1 MDRAPR
7 AAPDRRAATSPRK
20 FRHLAAAT
28 AEVLDRAPRAA
39 PDRRAA
45 TSPRKFRHLAAAT
58 AEVLSVGL
66 RALVGAAAGFAAA
79 LAAPCAAQNYADR
92 VEVRAFVAEMVERH
106 GFRPGEL
113 ERVLAG
119 ARYLDS
125 VVTLMTP
132 VKTGE
137 RSWQTYRANFLNP
150 RRVEAGAT
158 FWHRHAAALDRAAA
172 VYGVPPEIVV
182 AIIGVETEYGRNTGS
197 FRVLDALATLAF
209 DYPRRAE
216 YFRSELEQF
225 LLLAREARADAGSF
239 RGSYAGAIGIPQFM
253 PGSIR
258 RYAVDFDGNG
268 RIDLRGSPADAI
280 GSVANFL
287 AQHGWLAGAAIA
299 APAEV
304 TGDRYQLL
312 ADGGVDPARTAAELR
327 EADVAFDDSIGDE
340 TPSVLI
346 ELESPGEPSEFVV
359 GLQNFYVL
367 TRYNRS
373 SFYAAAV
380 RELAAEVKAAYA
392 PR

>member
-7 AAPDRRAATSPRK
+7 SAPDRRAAASPRR
-20 FRHLAAAT
+20 FRRLFAFVAASALAT
-28 AEVLDRAPRAA
+28 
-39 PDRRAA
+39 
-45 TSPRKFRHLAAAT
+45 
-58 AEVLSVGL
+58 
-66 RALVGAAAGFAAA
+66 A
-79 LAAPCAAQNYADR
+79 LAAPCAAQTYADR
-92 VEVRAFVAEMVERH
+92 AEVRAFTTEMVERH
-106 GFRPGEL
+106 GFRARDL
-113 ERVLAG
+113 ERLFAE

-132 VKTGE
+132 AKTGE

-150 RRVEAGAT
+150 RRVETGAA
-158 FWHRHAAALDRAAA
+158 FWRQNAKALERAAST
-172 VYGVPPEIVV
+172 YGVPPEIIV

-216 YFRSELEQF
+216 FFRAELEQF
-225 LLLAREARADAGSF
+225 LLLTRETRSDAGSY

-280 GSVANFL
+280 GSLANFL
-287 AQHGWLAGAAIA
+287 AQHGWAPGATIA

-304 TGDRYQLL
+304 TGERHRLL
-312 ADGGVDPARTAAELR
+312 ADGGVDPGRTAAELR
-327 EADVAFDDSIGDE
+327 AAGVVFDESIGDE

-346 ELESPGEPSEFVV
+346 ELETPGAPSEFVV

>member
-7 AAPDRRAATSPRK
+7 TAPDRRAVAGPRR
-20 FRHLAAAT
+20 FR
-28 AEVLDRAPRAA
+28 RF
-39 PDRRAA
+39 
-45 TSPRKFRHLAAAT
+45 S
-58 AEVLSVGL
+58 G
-66 RALVGAAAGFAAA
+66 VGAAVALTAVLAG
-79 LAAPCAAQNYADR
+79 PCGAQTYADR
-92 VEVRAFVAEMVERH
+92 ADVKAFATEMVERH
-106 GFRPGEL
+106 GFRQGEL
-113 ERVLAG
+113 ERVLGG

-132 VKTGE
+132 GPVTQ

-150 RRVEAGAT
+150 RRVEAGAA
-158 FWHRHAAALDRAAA
+158 FWRRHAAILDRAAA
-172 VYGVPPEIVV
+172 AYGVPPEIIV
-182 AIIGVETEYGRNTGS
+182 AIIGVETEYGRNTGT

-216 YFRSELEQF
+216 FFRGELEQF
-225 LLLAREARADAGSF
+225 LLLARESRADVASF

-258 RYAVDFDGNG
+258 RYAVDFDGDG
-268 RIDLRGSPADAI
+268 RLDLRASAADAI

-287 AQHGWLAGAAIA
+287 AQHGWVAGAEVAV
-299 APAEV
+299 PAEV
-304 TGDRYQLL
+304 TGERYRLL
-312 ADGGVDPARTAAELR
+312 IDGGVEAIYRAEELR
-327 EADVAFDDSIGDE
+327 EVDVAFDEAIDAE

-346 ELESPGEPSEFVV
+346 ELESPGEPSEYLV

-373 SFYAAAV
+373 SFYASAV
-380 RELAAEVKAAYA
+380 RELAAAVKAAYA

>member
-1 MDRAPR
+1 MA
-7 AAPDRRAATSPRK
+7 
-20 FRHLAAAT
+20 LAA
-28 AEVLDRAPRAA
+28 V
-39 PDRRAA
+39 
-45 TSPRKFRHLAAAT
+45 
-58 AEVLSVGL
+58 
-66 RALVGAAAGFAAA
+66 
-79 LAAPCAAQNYADR
+79 LAAPCSAQTYADR
-92 VEVRAFVAEMVERH
+92 ADVRAFATEMVERH
-106 GFRPGEL
+106 GFRLTEL
-113 ERVLAG
+113 ERMFAG

-132 VKTGE
+132 APAVQ
-137 RSWQTYRANFLNP
+137 RSWQTYRANFLTP
-150 RRVEAGAT
+150 GRIEAGAA
-158 FWHRHAAALDRAAA
+158 FWRRHAAVLDRAAT

-216 YFRSELEQF
+216 FFRTELEQF
-225 LLLAREARADAGSF
+225 LLLARESRADAASF

-258 RYAVDFDGNG
+258 RYAVDFDGDG
-268 RIDLRGSPADAI
+268 RLDLRASAADAI

-287 AQHGWLAGAAIA
+287 AQNGWLAGAEVAV
-299 APAEV
+299 PAEV
-304 TGDRYQLL
+304 TGERYRLL
-312 ADGGVDPARTAAELR
+312 VDGGVETIYRAEELR
-327 EADVAFDDSIGDE
+327 AVDVAFDEAVGED

-346 ELESPGEPSEFVV
+346 ELESPGEPSEYLV

-380 RELAAEVKAAYA
+380 RELAAAVQAAYA
-392 PR
+392 AR

>member
-7 AAPDRRAATSPRK
+7 SAPDRRAAATPRR
-20 FRHLAAAT
+20 FRHLCDVAAA
-28 AEVLDRAPRAA
+28 V
-39 PDRRAA
+39 
-45 TSPRKFRHLAAAT
+45 
-58 AEVLSVGL
+58 
-66 RALVGAAAGFAAA
+66 ALVAA
-79 LAAPCAAQNYADR
+79 LGAPCAAQTYADR
-92 VEVRAFVAEMVERH
+92 AEVRAFAAEMVERH
-106 GFRPGEL
+106 GFRSRDL
-113 ERVLAG
+113 ERLFAE

-137 RSWQTYRANFLNP
+137 RSWQNYRANFLNP
-150 RRVEAGAT
+150 RRVEAGAV
-158 FWHRHAAALDRAAA
+158 FWRQNAKALERAAA
-172 VYGVPPEIVV
+172 VYGVPPEIIV

-216 YFRSELEQF
+216 FFRSELEQF
-225 LLLAREARADAGSF
+225 LLLARETRSDAGSY

-268 RIDLRGSPADAI
+268 RIDLRASPADAI

-287 AQHGWLAGAAIA
+287 AQHGWLAGAPIA

-312 ADGGVDPARTAAELR
+312 ADGGVDPERTAGELR
-327 EADVAFDDSIGDE
+327 EADVVFDESIGDE

-346 ELESPGEPSEFVV
+346 ELESPGGPSEFLV

>member
-1 MDRAPR
+1 
-7 AAPDRRAATSPRK
+7 
-20 FRHLAAAT
+20 
-28 AEVLDRAPRAA
+28 
-39 PDRRAA
+39 
-45 TSPRKFRHLAAAT
+45 
-58 AEVLSVGL
+58 
-66 RALVGAAAGFAAA
+66 
-79 LAAPCAAQNYADR
+79 
-92 VEVRAFVAEMVERH
+92 
-106 GFRPGEL
+106 
-113 ERVLAG
+113 
-119 ARYLDS
+119 
-125 VVTLMTP
+125 
-132 VKTGE
+132 
-137 RSWQTYRANFLNP
+137 
-150 RRVEAGAT
+150 
-158 FWHRHAAALDRAAA
+158 
-172 VYGVPPEIVV
+172 VPPEIVV

-225 LLLAREARADAGSF
+225 LLLAREARADAGTF

-280 GSVANFL
+280 GARPPE
-287 AQHGWLAGAAIA
+287 LAGSRGGDR

-312 ADGGVDPARTAAELR
+312 ADGGVDPERTAAELR
-327 EADVAFDDSIGDE
+327 EADVVFDDSIGDE

-346 ELESPGEPSEFVV
+346 ELESPGGPSEFLV

-392 PR
+392 LR